1 LTETVSRAFL
11 AAILS
16 THSHGR
22 MKIFCY
28 IVRITAGSM
37 ELVYLSKEDCIAIC
51 SVADPGSV
59 TRYLFDHLI
68 RIREKFFPD
77 PGSNPYFL
85 RAK

>member
-1 LTETVSRAFL
+1 MTETVSRAFL

-37 ELVYLSKEDCIAIC
+37 ELVYLSNEDCIAIC

-59 TRYLFDHLI
+59 TRYLLDHLI
-68 RIREKFFPD
+68 RIQEKLFRIPD
-77 PGSNPYFL
+77 PTHIF
-85 RAK
+85 